1 MQHQLPK
8 SQKQNPRA
16 RSQNEQGKSRE
27 VSSLLASTQAKSLP
41 FFDAHTYKSELV
53 QSNHWKRESSRPP
66 TCGHAACLS
75 IHHQS
80 RARLRPEP
88 TSQALRSMSSCTRF
102 AGLSTPSTGAHTAAC
117 TRRLLHTFSCA
128 PSAGQ
133 RRRSC
138 MSIANK
144 CAAARLLRGWVVEE

>member
-8 SQKQNPRA
+8 SRIPELDPKMSSVRA
-16 RSQNEQGKSRE
+16 GRSPLCSHLPKPKACP
-27 VSSLLASTQAKSLP
+27 SST
-41 FFDAHTYKSELV
+41 HTYKSELV

-66 TCGHAACLS
+66 TCGHAARLS

-80 RARLRPEP
+80 RARQRPEP
-88 TSQALRSMSSCTRF
+88 TTQALRSTSTCTRF

-128 PSAGQ
+128 PRAGQ
-133 RRRSC
+133 RRGSC
-138 MSIANK
+138 MPIANK